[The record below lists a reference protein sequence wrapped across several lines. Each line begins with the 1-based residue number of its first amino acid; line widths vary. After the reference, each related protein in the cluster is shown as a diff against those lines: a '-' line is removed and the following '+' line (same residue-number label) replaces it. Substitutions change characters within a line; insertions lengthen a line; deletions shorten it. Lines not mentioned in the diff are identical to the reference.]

1 VRESLTADRDGST
14 KDLDQAAYVLAS
26 KYRQSV
32 VESLKQSP
40 TTPTE
45 IADRNSVQIS
55 HISRALG
62 ELREK
67 DIVQSH
73 SGGSRTKLYT
83 LTVHG
88 EAVADL
94 IDELEQEGDE

>member
-1 VRESLTADRDGST
+1 LPADRDDSAS
-14 KDLDQAAYVLAS
+14 DLDQAAYVLAS

-45 IADRNSVQIS
+45 IADQNSVQIS

-67 DIVQSH
+67 ELVQSH

-83 LTVHG
+83 LTDNG
-88 EAVADL
+88 EVVADL
-94 IDELEQEGDE
+94 LDELEKGDEE